1 MCQRFSMLSGN
12 DDEKKEKK
20 EKKKIPNA
28 PWNLHSL
35 PPT

>member
-1 MCQRFSMLSGN
+1 MCQRFATLSGN
-12 DDEKKEKK
+12 DDEKKGKK

-35 PPT
+35 PPA